1 MPSTD
6 SDDCDPGPLTEQ
18 IIKIIVEDC
27 ENENP
32 PQVDSS
38 FDQIFKDYPFLIKAI
53 DPNACA
59 NEQITVYKGASGN
72 LFYQI
77 ETELQT
83 AVYSGEGNFLAIER
97 ANAPPLSDVYNYAEV
112 LDNWVCP
119 NRPQIEG
126 CLDATACNYNPKA
139 IINNNTCFY
148 KSANKSCLGLCYPP
162 AYLANF
168 GCTDPAAT
176 NYSANAVCDDSS
188 CVFEG
193 PADIFDRHPFL
204 LDIIDPDN

>member
-1 MPSTD
+1 VPSTD

-112 LDNWVCP
+112 LDIVLMQQ
-119 NRPQIEG
+119 RVTTTRKLSLI
-126 CLDATACNYNPKA
+126 T
-139 IINNNTCFY
+139 IR
-148 KSANKSCLGLCYPP
+148 
-162 AYLANF
+162 
-168 GCTDPAAT
+168 
-176 NYSANAVCDDSS
+176 
-188 CVFEG
+188 VFIKV
-193 PADIFDRHPFL
+193 PIKVV
-204 LDIIDPDN
+204 